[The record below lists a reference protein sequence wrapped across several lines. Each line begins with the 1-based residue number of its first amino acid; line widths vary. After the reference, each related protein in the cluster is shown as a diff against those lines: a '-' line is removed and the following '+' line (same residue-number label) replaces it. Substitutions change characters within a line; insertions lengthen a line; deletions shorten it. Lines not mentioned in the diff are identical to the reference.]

1 MSRTMNRMIRSGTAT
16 MSALM
21 SPFASLLAAPRV
33 PLLEPKRGP
42 SLVPSLMPALAAAL
56 GAGMLLAGCA
66 SNSAAISDIRY
77 DLGPPAQVASAGPLP
92 AVKVLDVTS
101 PEMLGSDKVIYRLSY
116 ADAQRTA
123 AYASSHWTMPPAML
137 LTQRLRGALSSRGT
151 VLTGGD
157 GVHAPVL
164 KVELDEFEQD
174 FDGQT
179 QSHGAV
185 TARATLSFQGKV
197 IGQHTFIA
205 RAPASTPD
213 AAGGTRALAAA
224 SDDLIAQ
231 ISAWLGVQPL
241 VAAQ

>member
-1 MSRTMNRMIRSGTAT
+1 
-16 MSALM
+16 
-21 SPFASLLAAPRV
+21 
-33 PLLEPKRGP
+33 
-42 SLVPSLMPALAAAL
+42 
-56 GAGMLLAGCA
+56 MLLAGCA
-66 SNSAAISDIRY
+66 GSPAAISDIRY
-77 DLGPPAQVASAGPLP
+77 DLGPPAQVSSAGPLP
-92 AVKVLDVTS
+92 VVKVLDVTA
-101 PEMLGSDKVIYRLSY
+101 PEMLGSDKVIYRLTY

-174 FDGQT
+174 FDGQA

-231 ISAWLGVQPL
+231 ISAWLGAQAL

>member
-1 MSRTMNRMIRSGTAT
+1 MSRTIHRLVRS
-16 MSALM
+16 
-21 SPFASLLAAPRV
+21 AAPMMPAPVRHALATARV
-33 PLLEPKRGP
+33 PSP
-42 SLVPSLMPALAAAL
+42 MPAVTAALAA
-56 GAGMLLAGCA
+56 GFLLAGCA
-66 SNSAAISDIRY
+66 GNSAAISDIRY

-92 AVKVLDVTS
+92 TVKVLDVTA
-101 PEMLGSDKVIYRLSY
+101 PETLGSDKVIYRLSY

-123 AYASSHWTMPPAML
+123 AYANSHWTMPPAML

-185 TARATLSFQGKV
+185 TARATLLFHGKL
-197 IGQHTFIA
+197 IGQHTFMA

-224 SDDLIAQ
+224 SDDLVAQ
-231 ISAWLGVQPL
+231 ISAWLGVQAL

>member
-1 MSRTMNRMIRSGTAT
+1 MSRTINRLIPSGVLPGS
-16 MSALM
+16 M
-21 SPFASLLAAPRV
+21 LAV
-33 PLLEPKRGP
+33 
-42 SLVPSLMPALAAAL
+42 ALAVGAL
-56 GAGMLLAGCA
+56 LGGCA
-66 SNSAAISDIRY
+66 GSQSAMSDIRY
-77 DLGPPAQVASAGPLP
+77 DLGPPAQAANAGPLP
-92 AVKVLDVTS
+92 AVKVLDVTA
-101 PEMLGSDKVIYRLSY
+101 PETLGSDKLIYRLSY

-123 AYASSHWTMPPAML
+123 AYADSHWTMPPAQL

-164 KVELDEFEQD
+164 KVDLEEFEQD

-185 TARATLSFQGKV
+185 TARTTLFFKGKV
-197 IGQHTFIA
+197 IGQHTFVA

-213 AAGGTRALAAA
+213 AAGGARALAAA
-224 SDDLIAQ
+224 SDDLVAQ
-231 ISAWLGVQPL
+231 ITAWLGVQPL

>member
-1 MSRTMNRMIRSGTAT
+1 
-16 MSALM
+16 MSALISPVM
-21 SPFASLLAAPRV
+21 SRDV
-33 PLLEPKRGP
+33 PPLGP
-42 SLVPSLMPALAAAL
+42 SSVPSRLPPFVPALAAAL
-56 GAGMLLAGCA
+56 AGGMLLAGCA
-66 SNSAAISDIRY
+66 GNPAAISDIRY

-92 AVKVLDVTS
+92 AVKVLDVTA

-123 AYASSHWTMPPAML
+123 AYANSHWTMPPAML

-197 IGQHTFIA
+197 LGQHTFVA

-224 SDDLIAQ
+224 SDDLVAQ